1 MLELLSDFVAE
12 LRTAGLPVSMGEHVD
27 AARSLEV
34 IDLGDKELLRVALAS
49 SMVKHGE
56 HLDTFERTFN
66 LFFATRDLG
75 DDVRSELG
83 LSPGEHREQD
93 GSEGGAPGERF
104 SAPEV
109 ADQVYDALKTQNA
122 NALRASAMSAVDR
135 FAGIEAGRP
144 VGSAYYLYRTIR
156 HLDLDAVQ
164 QRLRADLAPP
174 QASPLDQRIA
184 NDQASERIEHFTNLL
199 EAEIVERLVEDRGL
213 EVMAKAGRRPL
224 PEDVD
229 VMQANRDDLAHLERA
244 LVPLSKKL
252 AARLAQRRRRRRR
265 GPVDIRRTIRE
276 SLSTGGVPI
285 DIRYRPPHPSKP
297 EIVVL
302 ADMSGSVAS
311 FARFTLLLVHAL
323 NDEFSKVRSFVFV
336 DGIDEVTHLFDECDE
351 PTEAADRI
359 AAEANMIAADGHSD
373 YGRVFSSFVERYAN
387 SLSSRS
393 TLLVLGDARSNYHLA
408 QADFFEHLTRK
419 VKRVYWL
426 NPEPETYWRSGDSV
440 IAAYA
445 PFCDAVL
452 ECRTLRQLE
461 AFVLELP

>member
-1 MLELLSDFVAE
+1 VLELLSDFVAE

-34 IDLGDKELLRVALAS
+34 IDLGDKELLRVALSS

-56 HLDTFERTFN
+56 HLETFERTFK
-66 LFFATRDLG
+66 LFFANRDIP
-75 DDVRSELG
+75 DDVRGERSPKAESPPPDASG
-83 LSPGEHREQD
+83 PGSPGDH
-93 GSEGGAPGERF
+93 P

-109 ADQVYDALKTQNA
+109 AEQVYDALKSQDH
-122 NALRASAMSAVDR
+122 NALRASAMSAVQR

-144 VGSAYYLYRTIR
+144 VGSAYYLYRTMR
-156 HLDLDAVQ
+156 HLDLESVQ
-164 QRLRADLAPP
+164 QRLSVDLAPP
-174 QASPLDQRIA
+174 QASTLDQRIA
-184 NDQASERIEHFTNLL
+184 NDQATERIEAFTDLL
-199 EAEIVERLVEDRGL
+199 EAEIMERLLADRGV
-213 EVMAKAGRRPL
+213 EVMAKAARRPL

-229 VMQANRDDLAHLERA
+229 VMQANREDLAHLEKA

-285 DIRYRPPHPSKP
+285 DIRFRPPHPSKP

-302 ADMSGSVAS
+302 ADMSGSVAA

-323 NDEFSKVRSFVFV
+323 NDEFSRVRSFVFV
-336 DGIDEVTHLFDECDE
+336 DGIDEVTHFFDECDD

-359 AAEANMIAADGHSD
+359 AAEANMVAADGHSD
-373 YGRVFSSFVERYAN
+373 YGRVFTSFVERYAN

-393 TLLVLGDARSNYHLA
+393 TLLVLGDARSNYHVA
-408 QADFFEHLTRK
+408 HAETFEYISRK

-426 NPEPETYWRSGDSV
+426 NPEPEAYWRSGDSV

-461 AFVLELP
+461 TFVMELP